1 MALRINNHN
10 TSNLKTKQTQEKS
23 KNYEDVRLDEQLKW
37 HSRKARQNKLRY
49 RFYQITIMIISA
61 IIPLVNLIEIPVIDT
76 ETRIISSILGAAI
89 LIITGLTQLEKYQ
102 ENWIIYRTT
111 AELLKK
117 EKYFYENGVDEYSGL
132 DDVAKRKLLVERV
145 EHLISSET
153 NKYFT
158 IHKPHSKTGDK

>member
-10 TSNLKTKQTQEKS
+10 TSNLKTNQTQEKS

-61 IIPLVNLIEIPVIDT
+61 IIPLVNLIEIPAIDT

-111 AELLKK
+111 AEL
-117 EKYFYENGVDEYSGL
+117 
-132 DDVAKRKLLVERV
+132 
-145 EHLISSET
+145 
-153 NKYFT
+153 
-158 IHKPHSKTGDK
+158 